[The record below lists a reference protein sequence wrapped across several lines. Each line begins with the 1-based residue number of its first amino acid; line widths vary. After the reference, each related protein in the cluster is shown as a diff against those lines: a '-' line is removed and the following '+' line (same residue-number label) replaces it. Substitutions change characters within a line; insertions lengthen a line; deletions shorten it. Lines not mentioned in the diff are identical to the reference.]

1 MSPEH
6 KFMKKTT
13 GRNVLIK
20 SLSTCGE
27 AAEEEEGHVT
37 LRKSGFSL
45 DQQDMGERF
54 KVLKTEASV

>member
-27 AAEEEEGHVT
+27 AAEEEGHVT

>member
-1 MSPEH
+1 
-6 KFMKKTT
+6 MKKTT

-27 AAEEEEGHVT
+27 AAEEEGHVT